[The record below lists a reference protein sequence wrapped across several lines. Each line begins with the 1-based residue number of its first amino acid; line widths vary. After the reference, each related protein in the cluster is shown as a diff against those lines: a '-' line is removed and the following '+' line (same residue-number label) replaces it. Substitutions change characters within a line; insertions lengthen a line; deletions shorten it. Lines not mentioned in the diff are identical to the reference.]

1 MNEDSIKLLK
11 EVNAGCKMA
20 TDSMEQLMDFAKDK
34 NLKQLIEI
42 YDEEHIKIGDQC
54 HQLLNQYGKNEKD
67 PPQMAKAFSWISTE
81 MKMMMNKDTCKIANI
96 LVDGCNM
103 GVKSL
108 SKYIHQYKNADQ
120 NIASLAQKL
129 VRIEKDFADKLLAY
143 V

>member
-1 MNEDSIKLLK
+1 
-11 EVNAGCKMA
+11 
-20 TDSMEQLMDFAKDK
+20 
-34 NLKQLIEI
+34 
-42 YDEEHIKIGDQC
+42 
-54 HQLLNQYGKNEKD
+54 
-67 PPQMAKAFSWISTE
+67 MAKAFSWISTE

>member
-67 PPQMAKAFSWISTE
+67 PPQSPRYHRD
-81 MKMMMNKDTCKIANI
+81 N
-96 LVDGCNM
+96 
-103 GVKSL
+103 
-108 SKYIHQYKNADQ
+108 
-120 NIASLAQKL
+120 
-129 VRIEKDFADKLLAY
+129 
-143 V
+143 